1 MICYVRFSFSKCNA
15 NVVFV
20 SEMTKRFHLST
31 DSYTLWFIVYD
42 PFRKQFWQ
50 KIDKQ
55 LKKVR
60 RKGLQQG
67 KMLPNCNV
75 KK

>member
-1 MICYVRFSFSKCNA
+1 MIYYVCLSFSKCNA

-20 SEMTKRFHLST
+20 NEMTKCFCLST

-50 KIDKQ
+50 KTDKQ
-55 LKKVR
+55 LKIVHK
-60 RKGLQQG
+60 KGIPQG